1 MASFRYRDR
10 GTSGT
15 GIALSVAAGALVGF
29 VAGVFVAQ
37 RAGGFSALTSK
48 LRARLGR
55 GGMEEDFD
63 SELGG
68 EVDEFEEG
76 YEEDGYSTATL
87 EERVLE
93 AYMNDPIL
101 CERAVDIGEIGEGI
115 IELAGWVETEDEADH
130 AVTLAR
136 GVPGVDTVV
145 NRLNVGEEE
154 ELLEENYE
162 RFSGGDDALN
172 EARWEGQGLGTG
184 RRRQGNSAEVDR
196 HADPRVP
203 IQDKWLSEQAAIDNA
218 AESTEEITA
227 ERRSRAK
234 KASPRGDRTG
244 GAPVAP
250 TGVPKGD
257 HVAEPTEAQRM
268 SEASEPAQM
277 QQNPQNLRAD

>member
-10 GTSGT
+10 GTSGA
-15 GIALSVAAGALVGF
+15 GVALSIAAGALAGF

-37 RAGGFSALTSK
+37 RAGGFAGLTEK
-48 LRARLGR
+48 LRARFGR
-55 GGMEEDFD
+55 MAG
-63 SELGG
+63 
-68 EVDEFEEG
+68 DEFESGQEFEDDLESEG
-76 YEEDGYSTATL
+76 EYTGATL

-101 CERAVDIGEIGEGI
+101 SERAVDIGEIGEGI

-136 GVPGVDTVV
+136 GVPGVETVV

-154 ELLEENYE
+154 AMLDENYE
-162 RFSGGDDALN
+162 RLEDGDPALT
-172 EARWEGQGLGTG
+172 EAHWEGQQVGTG

-196 HADPRVP
+196 HADPRTEME
-203 IQDKWLSEQAAIDNA
+203 DKWLSEREAVRQAADTTDGI
-218 AESTEEITA
+218 A
-227 ERRSRAK
+227 ERRRSSK
-234 KASPRGDRTG
+234 KAAKGDRTG

-257 HVAEPTEAQRM
+257 HVAEPLEAPQSGRGGDDGAQ
-268 SEASEPAQM
+268 EAR
-277 QQNPQNLRAD
+277 RAD